1 MRWSGLDRRR
11 RLLMTQSHIPDHMG
25 DANNDVPVLNVPNAL
40 TVARLVIVPV
50 FGYLVLGVTQ
60 TQTVQWAG
68 AALFLVAAITDLVDG
83 VWARRYGLVTNF
95 GKIADPIADKALIG
109 TALIALSITG
119 EIAWWVTGIILFR
132 EIAITIMR
140 FWVINHGII
149 PASRGGKVKTVSQIV
164 AIVAFLIPVSGWVDI
179 VAQMSLG
186 VALAMTIVTGIDYAL
201 KVKFAPDSSS

>member
-1 MRWSGLDRRR
+1 LRWSGLDRRR

-186 VALAMTIVTGIDYAL
+186 FALAMTIVTGIDYAL